1 MDKAPTVW
9 YYYSILCCV
18 NDYGRYKEGE
28 HVALCNNRLLKR
40 IVDEDNRQML
50 LYTFICGLIAH
61 GVMLFN
67 KLCWHDDLDHGFS
80 LLLEKPVAMGRWMRA
95 YLAWFVAKVFGGGYN
110 LSMPLFHGLFSLLF
124 IAAFSCIVAELFD
137 IRQKGT
143 RMVLCGLMVTFP
155 VVTSTFGYMFTA
167 PYYFLALVL
176 SGAAVC
182 IIRNKTGPVR
192 FLGGA
197 LCVCCS
203 LGIYQSYFAVT
214 VSLVVIR
221 IIFDIADGK
230 FTSLGEIVK
239 RIVRDIGMCVVG
251 LALYYVIWKVS
262 MKLLGLAAS
271 DYQGIS
277 TIGETGLQAML
288 KGALRA
294 YQRFFLKFKLSE
306 ENVYPM
312 GIKYVQILALGL
324 SAVSGLLLVVK
335 RAQKSVAQ
343 AIVLA
348 LLIAVLPMC
357 FNLIYLMTAT
367 ATGAWIHTL
376 MLYGQAMLYVFLIC
390 AASRLFTGRPR
401 LARASRGA
409 VIAVLGLLVLMNA
422 YLSNGCYLKAE
433 MMQQQVITDMTV
445 LVARIKSTEGYNDKM
460 PVAFLMTGKRDATF
474 PKNSYFSKLK
484 LVPFENISPYH
495 NKRNLENTLEY
506 WCGFA
511 PKFVSSSKFKKLPEV
526 EAMPDYPDD
535 GSIRIIDDTV
545 VIKW

>member
-1 MDKAPTVW
+1 MKTCEKIAGKIT
-9 YYYSILCCV
+9 
-18 NDYGRYKEGE
+18 G
-28 HVALCNNRLLKR
+28 
-40 IVDEDNRQML
+40 EDNRQML
-50 LYTFICGLIAH
+50 LYTFLCGLVAH

-67 KLCWHDDLDHGFS
+67 KLSWHDDLEHGFK

-137 IRQKGT
+137 IRQKGM

-176 SGAAVC
+176 AGAAVYV
-182 IIRNKTGPVR
+182 IRNKTGPVR

-230 FTSLGEIVK
+230 FASLGTIVK
-239 RIVRDIGMCVVG
+239 RVVHDIGMCVVG

-262 MKLLGLAAS
+262 MKLLGLSAS

-277 TIGETGLQAML
+277 TIGKAGLSGML
-288 KGALRA
+288 KGALTT
-294 YQRFFLKFKLSE
+294 YKRFFLRFRLPE

-312 GIKYVQILALGL
+312 GIKYVQMLALGL
-324 SAVSGLLLVVK
+324 SAVCGLILVVR
-335 RAQKSVAQ
+335 RAKKSVVQ
-343 AIVLA
+343 AVVLA
-348 LLIAVLPMC
+348 LLIAILPMC

-390 AASRLFTGRPR
+390 AVSRLFADRPR
-401 LARASRGA
+401 LARASRGV
-409 VIAVLGLLVLMNA
+409 VIAVLGLLIFMNT
-422 YLSNGCYLKAE
+422 YLSNSCYMKAE

-460 PVAFLMTGKRDATF
+460 PVSFLMTGKRDATF

-495 NKRNLENTLEY
+495 NKRNLVNTLEH

-511 PKFVSSSKFKKLPEV
+511 PEFVSSSKFKNLPEV
-526 EAMPDYPDD
+526 EDMPDYPDD